1 MVPSKSNRNHN
12 NIYNNDIPYP
22 QPLDKEPSKD
32 QNFYKITQ
40 LKDVQEL
47 HQQNVNNYKKGNIC
61 ELVYSE
67 EEYNENDRFI
77 SYDKLYD
84 LINVKEPY
92 DRNNYKNFKYKN
104 YNKDNELLFSSDF
117 ESGNLRYAIKLNSN
131 EYDLILRPETDCI
144 RTYHWFFFRVKINKL
159 TNSDKLN
166 HNKIVKFNI
175 INLYKRTVLFSERT
189 KILSYYNNGWSRDT
203 FNIHYFINGMPYQI
217 ENNINGNGNP
227 NAAESNVQTNND
239 IHISNFNNTKSN
251 IINSF
256 NTTKTFNNINTTN
269 INTTTVTSN
278 INISSFLNN
287 HNSGK
292 NTAPNNDNNNNNNQ
306 NGMKYHT
313 LSFCFDFSKITTNE
327 KYVYFAYCY
336 PYSFSQLDSF
346 LNSLNHKDILRFDEV
361 GKSIEGNPLHMLLIT
376 NFNDSFDELAEKQAV
391 IFTSRVHPGESNGS
405 YVIQGVIEFLLSNDP
420 VAKNL
425 RKKYI
430 FKIIPML
437 NPDGVTRGNFRMN
450 ILGKDLNR
458 MWDDPNENTSPTIF
472 NTIKMI
478 NKTLG
483 CREIYFFCD
492 FHGHS
497 NKYNFFL
504 YSCKSKSEYVHLDE
518 KISIQNPQKN
528 KLTFY
533 ELVFETLLN
542 KENPFLDR
550 FSCTNKIIP
559 SKTKT
564 ARAILKTNF
573 NIEFSYCLET
583 SIGAMRTKEGN
594 IFPYTINQ
602 YKKIGRDF
610 CVSLNKL
617 SEPKL
622 FFSVLSTIRFSKNEK
637 CSLYSKNRAKEKN
650 LILPNIHNLNNA
662 TNNNIHYSVSGVSN
676 MAKNK
681 KQNNNKSNNNKNLI
695 NNKINNYFHKL
706 NRNINNNGAN
716 MNNKINN
723 ITNNKFSGITNSAS
737 NKSHSF
743 KYNNKLRKSFE
754 MAKHA

>member
-1 MVPSKSNRNHN
+1 MVPSKSY
-12 NIYNNDIPYP
+12 IYDKEIPYP
-22 QPLDKEPSKD
+22 EPVDKEPSNDKIS
-32 QNFYKITQ
+32 YKINQ
-40 LKDVQEL
+40 LKEIQEL
-47 HQQNVNNYKKGNIC
+47 HQKNVNNYKKGNIC

-67 EEYNENDRFI
+67 EEYSENNRYI

-84 LINVKEPY
+84 LINIKKPY
-92 DRNNYKNFKYKN
+92 DRDNYKNFKYKN
-104 YNKDNELLFSSDF
+104 YNKNNELLFSSDF

-131 EYDLILRPETDCI
+131 EYDLILRPETNSL
-144 RTYHWFFFRVKINKL
+144 RTYHWFFFRIKINKL

-166 HNKIVKFNI
+166 QNKIVKFNI
-175 INLYKRTVLFSERT
+175 INLYKKTVLFSEKTR
-189 KILSYYNNGWSRDT
+189 ILSYYNNGWSRDT

-217 ENNINGNGNP
+217 ENNNNGNVVETNI
-227 NAAESNVQTNND
+227 QTNND
-239 IHISNFNNTKSN
+239 IHMTNFNNAKNN
-251 IINSF
+251 IINNF
-256 NTTKTFNNINTTN
+256 NTTKAFNNINTTN

-278 INISSFLNN
+278 INLNSNSNN
-287 HNSGK
+287 HNTGK
-292 NTAPNNDNNNNNNQ
+292 NTSPNNENNNNNQ
-306 NGMKYHT
+306 EGMKYHT
-313 LSFCFDFSKITTNE
+313 LSFCFDFDKITTNE

-346 LNSLNHKDILRFDEV
+346 LNSLNYKDILRFNEV
-361 GKSIEGNPLHMLLIT
+361 GKSIERDPLHMLLIT
-376 NFNDSFDELAEKQAV
+376 NFKDSFDELGEKKAV

-405 YVIQGVIEFLLSNDP
+405 YIIQGVIEFLLANDP

-450 ILGKDLNR
+450 VLGKDLNR
-458 MWDDPNENTSPTIF
+458 MWEEPDENTSPTIF

-483 CREIYFFCD
+483 CRDIFFFCD

-504 YSCKSKSEYVHLDE
+504 YSCKSKSEYLNLDE
-518 KISIQNPQKN
+518 NIIIQNPQKN
-528 KLTFY
+528 KLTYY
-533 ELVFETLLN
+533 ELVFETILN

-550 FSCTNKIIP
+550 FSCTNKINP

-564 ARAILKTNF
+564 ARAILKNKF
-573 NIEFSYCLET
+573 DIDFSYCLET
-583 SIGAMRTKEGN
+583 SIGAKKTKDGD
-594 IFPYTINQ
+594 ILPYTINQ

-617 SEPKL
+617 SEPKI

-650 LILPNIHNLNNA
+650 LISSHINNLDRI
-662 TNNNIHYSVSGVSN
+662 TNNNIHYSVNGAST
-676 MAKNK
+676 MTKKNK
-681 KQNNNKSNNNKNLI
+681 KN
-695 NNKINNYFHKL
+695 NNKINNNMKNNKFNNFQKL
-706 NRNINNNGAN
+706 NND
-716 MNNKINN
+716 NKINN
-723 ITNNKFSGITNSAS
+723 IPS
-737 NKSHSF
+737 NKSNGITSYANNKSKSF
-743 KYNNKLRKSFE
+743 KFNSKIRKSFE
-754 MAKHA
+754 MKKHA

>member
-1 MVPSKSNRNHN
+1 MVPSKSNINHN
-12 NIYNNDIPYP
+12 IIYNNEIPYP
-22 QPLDKEPSKD
+22 KPIDRESSND
-32 QNFYKITQ
+32 QISYKINQ
-40 LKDVQEL
+40 LKEIQEL
-47 HQQNVNNYKKGNIC
+47 HQKNVNNYRKGNIC

-67 EEYNENDRFI
+67 EEYNENNRYI

-84 LINVKEPY
+84 LINIKEPY

-104 YNKDNELLFSSDF
+104 YNKDNELLFSSNF

-159 TNSDKLN
+159 TNFDKLN
-166 HNKIVKFNI
+166 QNKIVKFNI
-175 INLYKRTVLFSERT
+175 INLYKKTVLFSEKT

-217 ENNINGNGNP
+217 ENYNNGNFVETNI
-227 NAAESNVQTNND
+227 QTNNNNN
-239 IHISNFNNTKSN
+239 IPINNFNNTANN
-251 IINSF
+251 IF
-256 NTTKTFNNINTTN
+256 NNFNAIKNFNNINIAN
-269 INTTTVTSN
+269 INSTSINRNLN
-278 INISSFLNN
+278 IYSNLNN
-287 HNSGK
+287 NS
-292 NTAPNNDNNNNNNQ
+292 TSPNNENNNNNQ
-306 NGMKYHT
+306 DGMKYHT
-313 LSFCFDFSKITTNE
+313 LSFCFDFGKIMTNE

-336 PYSFSQLDSF
+336 PYSFSQLDLF
-346 LNSLNHKDILRFDEV
+346 LNSLNHKDLLRFDEV

-376 NFNDSFDELAEKQAV
+376 NFNDSFDDLANKRAV

-405 YVIQGVIEFLLSNDP
+405 YIIQGVIEFLLSNDP

-450 ILGKDLNR
+450 VLGKDLNR
-458 MWDDPNENTSPTIF
+458 MWEEPDEITSPTIF

-483 CREIYFFCD
+483 CRDIFFFCD

-504 YSCKSKSEYVHLDE
+504 YSCKSKSEYLNIDE
-518 KISIQNPQKN
+518 NIIIQNPQKN

-533 ELVFETLLN
+533 ELVFETILN

-550 FSCTNKIIP
+550 FSCTNKINP

-564 ARAILKTNF
+564 ARAILKNKF
-573 NIEFSYCLET
+573 DIDFSYCLET
-583 SIGAMRTKEGN
+583 SIGAMRTKDGN
-594 IFPYTINQ
+594 IFPFTINQ

-610 CVSLNKL
+610 CVALNKL
-617 SEPKL
+617 SEPKI
-622 FFSVLSTIRFSKNEK
+622 FFSVLSTVRFSKNEK
-637 CSLYSKNRAKEKN
+637 CSLYSKNKAKDKN
-650 LILPNIHNLNNA
+650 LISPNLI
-662 TNNNIHYSVSGVSN
+662 NNNIHYSVNGMSN
-676 MAKNK
+676 RTKKNK
-681 KQNNNKSNNNKNLI
+681 KD
-695 NNKINNYFHKL
+695 NNKINNKNMTNNKFNNNYFHRYS
-706 NRNINNNGAN
+706 NNINDT
-716 MNNKINN
+716 NNKINN
-723 ITNNKFSGITNSAS
+723 IQSSKNIGITNSAS
-737 NKSHSF
+737 NKSQNF
-743 KYNNKLRKSFE
+743 KYNIKIRKSFE
-754 MAKHA
+754 MKNHA

>member
-1 MVPSKSNRNHN
+1 
-12 NIYNNDIPYP
+12 
-22 QPLDKEPSKD
+22 
-32 QNFYKITQ
+32 
-40 LKDVQEL
+40 
-47 HQQNVNNYKKGNIC
+47 
-61 ELVYSE
+61 
-67 EEYNENDRFI
+67 
-77 SYDKLYD
+77 
-84 LINVKEPY
+84 
-92 DRNNYKNFKYKN
+92 
-104 YNKDNELLFSSDF
+104 
-117 ESGNLRYAIKLNSN
+117 
-131 EYDLILRPETDCI
+131 
-144 RTYHWFFFRVKINKL
+144 
-159 TNSDKLN
+159 
-166 HNKIVKFNI
+166 
-175 INLYKRTVLFSERT
+175 
-189 KILSYYNNGWSRDT
+189 
-203 FNIHYFINGMPYQI
+203 MPYQI
-217 ENNINGNGNP
+217 ENNNNGNVVETNI
-227 NAAESNVQTNND
+227 QTNND

-251 IINSF
+251 MINSF

-269 INTTTVTSN
+269 INTTTVASN
-278 INISSFLNN
+278 INISSLLNN
-287 HNSGK
+287 HNTGK
-292 NTAPNNDNNNNNNQ
+292 NTAPNNENNNNQNQNQ

-313 LSFCFDFSKITTNE
+313 LSFCFDFGKIKTSE

-346 LNSLNHKDILRFDEV
+346 LNSLNHRDILRFDEV
-361 GKSIEGNPLHMLLIT
+361 GKSIEGDPLHMLLIT
-376 NFNDSFDELAEKQAV
+376 NFNDSFDDLAEKKAV

-450 ILGKDLNR
+450 VLGKDLNR
-458 MWDDPNENTSPTIF
+458 MWDDPNENTCPTIF

-483 CREIYFFCD
+483 CREIFFFCD

-504 YSCKSKSEYVHLDE
+504 YSCKSKSDYVHLDE
-518 KISIQNPQKN
+518 NISIQNPQKS

-533 ELVFETLLN
+533 ELVFETILN

-583 SIGAMRTKEGN
+583 SIGAMRAKDGN
-594 IFPYTINQ
+594 VFPYTINQ

-617 SEPKL
+617 SEPKI

-650 LILPNIHNLNNA
+650 LILPNIHNLNNN
-662 TNNNIHYSVSGVSN
+662 TSNNIHYSVSGVSN
-676 MAKNK
+676 MTKNK
-681 KQNNNKSNNNKNLI
+681 KQSNNKSNNNRNLI
-695 NNKINNYFHKL
+695 NNKINNYFQKL
-706 NRNINNNGAN
+706 NKNININNNGVN

-723 ITNNKFSGITNSAS
+723 ITSNKFTGITNSAS

-754 MAKHA
+754 MTKHA

>member
-1 MVPSKSNRNHN
+1 MVPSKSNINHN
-12 NIYNNDIPYP
+12 IIYNNEIPYP
-22 QPLDKEPSKD
+22 KPIDREPSND
-32 QNFYKITQ
+32 QISYKINQ
-40 LKDVQEL
+40 LKEIQEL
-47 HQQNVNNYKKGNIC
+47 HQKNVNNYRKGNIC

-67 EEYNENDRFI
+67 EEYNENNRYI

-84 LINVKEPY
+84 LINIKEPY

-104 YNKDNELLFSSDF
+104 YNKDNELLFSSNF

-159 TNSDKLN
+159 TNFDKLN
-166 HNKIVKFNI
+166 QNKIVKFNI
-175 INLYKRTVLFSERT
+175 INLYKKTVLFSEKT

-217 ENNINGNGNP
+217 ENYNNGNFVETNI
-227 NAAESNVQTNND
+227 QTNNNN
-239 IHISNFNNTKSN
+239 IPISNFNNTANN
-251 IINSF
+251 IF
-256 NTTKTFNNINTTN
+256 NNFNAIKNFNNINIAN
-269 INTTTVTSN
+269 INSTSINRNLN
-278 INISSFLNN
+278 IYSNLNN
-287 HNSGK
+287 NS
-292 NTAPNNDNNNNNNQ
+292 TSPNNENNNNNQ
-306 NGMKYHT
+306 DGMKYHT
-313 LSFCFDFSKITTNE
+313 LSFCFDFGKIMTNE

-336 PYSFSQLDSF
+336 PYSFSQLDLF
-346 LNSLNHKDILRFDEV
+346 LNSLNHKDLLRFDEV

-376 NFNDSFDELAEKQAV
+376 NFNDSFDDLANKRAV

-405 YVIQGVIEFLLSNDP
+405 YIIQGVIEFLLSNDP

-450 ILGKDLNR
+450 VLGKDLNR
-458 MWDDPNENTSPTIF
+458 MWEEPDEITSPTIF

-483 CREIYFFCD
+483 CRDIFFFCD

-504 YSCKSKSEYVHLDE
+504 YSCKSKSDYVHLDE
-518 KISIQNPQKN
+518 NISIQNPQKS

-533 ELVFETLLN
+533 ELVFETILN

-550 FSCTNKIIP
+550 FSCTNKINP

-564 ARAILKTNF
+564 ARAILKNKF
-573 NIEFSYCLET
+573 DIDFSYCLET
-583 SIGAMRTKEGN
+583 SIGAMRTKDGN
-594 IFPYTINQ
+594 IFPFTINQ

-610 CVSLNKL
+610 CVALNKL
-617 SEPKL
+617 SEPKI
-622 FFSVLSTIRFSKNEK
+622 FFSVLSTVRFSKNEK
-637 CSLYSKNRAKEKN
+637 CSLYSKNKAKDKN
-650 LILPNIHNLNNA
+650 LISPNLI
-662 TNNNIHYSVSGVSN
+662 NNNIHYSVNGMSN
-676 MAKNK
+676 RTKKNK
-681 KQNNNKSNNNKNLI
+681 KD
-695 NNKINNYFHKL
+695 NNKINNKNMTNNKFNNNYFHRYS
-706 NRNINNNGAN
+706 NNINDT
-716 MNNKINN
+716 NNKINN
-723 ITNNKFSGITNSAS
+723 IQSSKNIGITNSAS
-737 NKSHSF
+737 NKSQNF
-743 KYNNKLRKSFE
+743 KYNIKIRKSFE
-754 MAKHA
+754 MKNHA